1 MIHATLQ
8 RELPG
13 ITPQRGAALLMS
25 LVILVALTLITLASL
40 GTSIM
45 QLRMSSNEE
54 MRASA
59 QQAAQSGIDAV
70 IVTNAA
76 ITDANAKFF
85 KITGSIG
92 DTNCTNNW
100 SGCAAMGVTLPDS
113 LTENRIRITRL
124 SNKSPDTSR
133 GNKCTEGMAQFRIES
148 DYDKA
153 SVGRGKAELVQGFNL
168 CVAIDSGGGGG
179 PGGSGG
185 GHN

>member
-8 RELPG
+8 RKRPG

-76 ITDANAKFF
+76 ITDSSAKFF

-92 DTNCTNNW
+92 DTNCYNW
-100 SGCAAMGVTLPDS
+100 PTSCTTAGVTLPTS
-113 LTENRIRITRL
+113 LSENRIRITRL
-124 SNKSPDTSR
+124 SNPGYDRSSS
-133 GNKCTEGMAQFRIES
+133 KCEKMAQYQIES

-153 SVGRGKAELVQGFNL
+153 SVGRGKAELAQGFNL
-168 CVAIDSGGGGG
+168 CVAFVTEDR
-179 PGGSGG
+179 PAPPKTTD
-185 GHN
+185 HN